1 MFGNKSKRSGEVSV
15 DALIGSQVE
24 IRGDVVFS
32 GGLYVDGRIIGKV
45 MAADGSEAMLTLAE
59 HGHIEGEI
67 RAAVVVISGRMDGDV
82 HATERVELTP
92 SARVNGNIH
101 YQVVEMNAGAQ
112 LNGRLVHTATMAAL
126 PAPDDKP
133 ADRKSKKAEAAE
145 A

>member
-1 MFGNKSKRSGEVSV
+1 MFKNKSKSSGELSV

-45 MAADGSEAMLTLAE
+45 VAAEGSEAMLTLAE

-67 RAAVVVISGRMDGDV
+67 RAAVVVLSGRMDGDV

-92 SARVNGNIH
+92 SARVNGNVH

-126 PAPDDKP
+126 PAPDDKA

>member
-1 MFGNKSKRSGEVSV
+1 MFKSKSRQDNELSV

-45 MAADGSEAMLTLAE
+45 IAAEGSNAMLTLAE

-67 RAAVVVISGRMDGDV
+67 RASVVVISGRMDGDV
-82 HATERVELTP
+82 HASERVELTP

-101 YQVVEMNAGAQ
+101 YTVVEMSAGAQ
-112 LNGRLVHTATMAAL
+112 LNGRLMHSAAVAAL
-126 PAPDDKP
+126 PAPEGKGSE
-133 ADRKSKKAEAAE
+133 KSRKAEAAE